1 VVLILI
7 IVFYGMK
14 WVPPVP
20 LSMQYGGIYHQVEKL
35 DGAYRLSYP
44 RPPWY
49 RFWQHDSHLFL
60 FRPGDSIYCFV
71 RVFAPRHFTHRVYM
85 RWSLK
90 NPRTGEYRSSDRIP
104 LPIYGGRGEG
114 YRGYGVKSNYE
125 PGSWRVDVQTEDDRT
140 IGSVPLTVIPDPAS
154 APRVWRERR
163 M

>member
-1 VVLILI
+1 
-7 IVFYGMK
+7 
-14 WVPPVP
+14 
-20 LSMQYGGIYHQVEKL
+20 
-35 DGAYRLSYP
+35 
-44 RPPWY
+44 
-49 RFWQHDSHLFL
+49 
-60 FRPGDSIYCFV
+60 
-71 RVFAPRHFTHRVYM
+71 M

-154 APRVWRERR
+154 EPRVWRVRR